1 MYAQLEA
8 SKFITRDMPRIT
20 KRLTVVCQLHPVLL
34 LQMHESHFSIFAYL

>member
-20 KRLTVVCQLHPVLL
+20 KRLTVVCQLH
-34 LQMHESHFSIFAYL
+34 HSFIAANA